1 MILNAKI
8 GGFMDF
14 WRFRTVTQV
23 YVIHKVEPR
32 NYHYVHFD
40 MTNKGVVAYA
50 SFGRVHLG
58 LNLDVTL

>member
-1 MILNAKI
+1 
-8 GGFMDF
+8 MDF